1 MNLKSI
7 KTLGLGLVGA
17 GIALPVS
24 AQVLYNN
31 GSIMHVNTGGT
42 IQVNGDMTNA
52 IGSTLT
58 NNGTITV
65 TGTVTNNEVM
75 TVPNNGVLVFDG
87 AGAQTLNG
95 SSPYLAKDVVVDNAA
110 GITLNTPLVVSGN
123 MTFTTGDIIAAT
135 TTTPVI
141 FTSTGTYSGASNNS
155 HVNGYVVKEGTGT
168 FSYPVGNGTNLQKV
182 DLNLSANGTGM
193 RVKYNTGSAG
203 GNNYTTTGS
212 DATPLAVYNTG
223 EYWDMTPLSTATGA
237 VTIYWDNVNNITITS
252 TSSLRVAHKSGANWL
267 NEGGLNIT
275 GNTTAGSVTSNP
287 VSTWSPF
294 TLGATSITALPVHL
308 LDFTA
313 KATDKGSLLEWN
325 TVSEEVQTRY
335 TVERSADAK
344 TYSSIGTVQG
354 LGESENSYSFLDEQP
369 LSPVSYY
376 RLRITEPGSD
386 AIYSPVRLVRYEG
399 KGSLTISP
407 VPAHDYI
414 VLTNTNATLN
424 GKTAWISDLQ
434 GRSVLNFTIAEQ
446 VRLATDHLAAG
457 MYIVHLPDGQNVKI
471 LKD

>member
-31 GSIMHVNTGGT
+31 GSVMHVNTGGT
-42 IQVNGDMTNA
+42 IQVNGAMTNA
-52 IGSTLT
+52 VGSTLT

-87 AGAQTLNG
+87 TGAQTLNG

-110 GITLNTPLVVSGN
+110 GVTLNTPLVVSGN
-123 MTFTTGDIIAAT
+123 MTFTTGDIVAAST
-135 TTTPVI
+135 ATPVI
-141 FTSTGTYSGASNNS
+141 FASGATYSGASNSS
-155 HVNGYVVKEGTGT
+155 HVNGYVVKEGTGA

-203 GNNYTTTGS
+203 GNTYTTTGS

-223 EYWDMTPLSTATGA
+223 EYWDMTPLTTATGA
-237 VTIYWDNVNNITITS
+237 VTIYWDNVNNITITN

-275 GNTTAGSVTSNP
+275 GNTTAGSVTSNA
-287 VSTWSPF
+287 VSIWSPF
-294 TLGATSITALPVHL
+294 TLGATSVTALPVHL
-308 LDFTA
+308 VDFTA
-313 KATDKGSLLEWN
+313 RATTKGNQLDWK
-325 TVSEEVQTRY
+325 TVSEDANIRY
-335 TVERSADAK
+335 EIERSADAK
-344 TYSSIGTVQG
+344 TYSHLGTVSGKEG
-354 LGESENSYSFLDEQP
+354 LSNQYQHLDEQP
-369 LSPVSYY
+369 YSPITYY
-376 RLRITEPGSD
+376 RLRITEPGSE
-386 AIYSPVRLVRYEG
+386 ATYSKVVWVRNEG

-414 VLTNTNATLN
+414 MLTNSNVSLN

-434 GRSVLNFTIAEQ
+434 GRSVMSFTLADQ
-446 VRLATDHLAAG
+446 VRLSTGHLAAG
-457 MYIVHLPDGQNVKI
+457 MYIVHLPDGQNLKI
-471 LKD
+471 IKE

>member
-1 MNLKSI
+1 MNSKSI
-7 KTLGLGLVGA
+7 KTLGLGLTGVCM
-17 GIALPVS
+17 ALTAS
-24 AQVLYNN
+24 AQVFYNN
-31 GSIMHVNTGGT
+31 GAEIFVNTGGT
-42 IQVNGDMTNA
+42 MQVNGDMTNA
-52 IGSTLT
+52 ASSTFT
-58 NNGTITV
+58 NNGTVTV
-65 TGTVTNNEVM
+65 TGILTNNQTM
-75 TVPNNGVLVFDG
+75 AAPTTGTLTFNGT
-87 AGAQTLNG
+87 GAQTVNG
-95 SSPYLAKDVVVDNAA
+95 SAPYLAKDVVINNPA
-110 GITLNTPLVVSGN
+110 GVTLNTPLVVSGN
-123 MTFTTGDIIAAT
+123 MTFTSGDIVAAS
-135 TTTPVI
+135 TTTPVT
-141 FTSTGTYSGASNNS
+141 FTSTGTYSGASNSS

-168 FSYPVGNGTNLQKV
+168 FSYPVGNGTSLQKV

-203 GNNYTTTGS
+203 GNNYTTTGT

-223 EYWDMTPLSTATGA
+223 EYWDMTPLTTATGA

-313 KATDKGSLLEWN
+313 KATDKGNLLEWN
-325 TVSEEVQTRY
+325 TVSEEEQTRY

-354 LGESENSYSFLDEQP
+354 QGASENSYSFLDEQP

-376 RLRITEPGSD
+376 RLRITEPGAD
-386 AIYSPVRLVRYEG
+386 ATYSLVRLVRNEG

-414 VLTNTNATLN
+414 MLTNSNTALN

-446 VRLATDHLAAG
+446 VRLSTDHLAAG
-457 MYIVHLPDGQNVKI
+457 MYIVHLPDGQNLKI